1 MSITLIT
8 GVPGSGKTLY
18 CVSNLLRPLIGS
30 TLAVEDDDGVTT
42 VHPRTIFSNINGLQL
57 DHELIDGNG
66 EWKRVAGVSGFEG
79 EHEQGLHHWQE
90 WARPGS
96 VVVYDEFQ
104 KCWPPRPNGAAV
116 PPDVQALDT
125 HRHMGV
131 DFILMTQNCLNVDRH
146 ILGLVDRHLHVR
158 RVANL
163 NMAVVYEWDHASRS
177 LLYKNAMAKSPWR
190 YDKSVFKLYKSA
202 KAHTKQKRKMPSLV
216 WFVLAGA
223 AGFAYLGPSTFQ
235 RIGDRMTGKTGQ
247 SVAAV
252 KSTTV
257 EPKIGEKTEYVKDG
271 IKYTVE
277 KTVNTSPPPVITSAS
292 PTVKDVAQLV
302 DLPVIA
308 GCASVRD
315 KCACVDS
322 KGEPVPTEPEI
333 CQSKILGNS
342 LPGQKVL
349 DLAPFLSSY
358 DAPSPPATAH
368 DLSVVSFMAQSKRKP
383 LY

>member
-1 MSITLIT
+1 M
-8 GVPGSGKTLY
+8 
-18 CVSNLLRPLIGS
+18 
-30 TLAVEDDDGVTT
+30 AVEDDDGVTT
-42 VHPRTIFSNINGLQL
+42 VHPRTIFSNINGLLL
-57 DHELIDGNG
+57 DHELIDGSG
-66 EWKRVAGVSGFEG
+66 EWKRVSGASTFEG
-79 EHEQGLHHWQE
+79 DHEQGLHHWHQ

-131 DFILMTQNCLNVDRH
+131 DFILMTQNCLNGDRH

-190 YDKSVFKLYKSA
+190 YDKKVFKLYKSA
-202 KAHTKQKRKMPSLV
+202 KAHTKQKRKMPVLV
-216 WFVLAGA
+216 WFVLAGL

-247 SVAAV
+247 AIAAT
-252 KSTTV
+252 KSPDLDQKQELFSPHT
-257 EPKIGEKTEYVKDG
+257 KTEYVKDG

-277 KTVNTSPPPVITSAS
+277 KTVTTSPPPVIS
-292 PTVKDVAQLV
+292 PPLEFPKGS
-302 DLPVIA
+302 DLALPPPVIA

-315 KCACVDS
+315 KCSCVDA
-322 KGEPVPTEPEI
+322 KGAPVPVEPDI

-349 DLAPFLSSY
+349 DLAPFLPAY
-358 DAPSPPATAH
+358 DAPSPPPSAQ
-368 DLSVVSFMAQSKRKP
+368 DLAVHTFMANNKRKTS
-383 LY
+383 Y